1 MTRHVL
7 SQINHSVVGFGES
20 VWLNLDC
27 APLCDLEEAQG
38 WIIWGVFD
46 EAVHF
51 VSGGVKLDENRRFEI
66 PFSSF

>member
-38 WIIWGVFD
+38 WIIWCVFD

-51 VSGGVKLDENRRFEI
+51 PVSQWLGGIINPSEALK
-66 PFSSF
+66 